1 MKKGVSPQIGPFFS
15 VNEIGPIQLDPCSL
29 NICQQYACSNSPFEI
44 PRFYSG
50 DEAIRYMVPN
60 SSDNRFLILY
70 PNSGNI
76 RLNGTSERRVESG
89 TQTTQVQTDAQVTDL
104 SASPEAP
111 TGFILLSVKHEK
123 VREAPPPNRKIS
135 NGHKGSGVPTHKIS
149 RKRPRK
155 MTPSSLNSGALFVD
169 GVGFLSAED
178 ASRFT
183 SNMTEQ
189 SSSLSRF
196 RVTRI
201 ADASSWWIP
210 NNSSMNISV
219 HDLKT
224 SSLPDFVT
232 RQYQKMQSDV
242 SYTSQDRTRWIRDI
256 RKYME
261 PNFLTKISEGSIC

>member
-1 MKKGVSPQIGPFFS
+1 M
-15 VNEIGPIQLDPCSL
+15 
-29 NICQQYACSNSPFEI
+29 
-44 PRFYSG
+44 
-50 DEAIRYMVPN
+50 
-60 SSDNRFLILY
+60 
-70 PNSGNI
+70 
-76 RLNGTSERRVESG
+76 SERLVESG
-89 TQTTQVQTDAQVTDL
+89 TQTTQVQSDAQATDL
-104 SASPEAP
+104 NVSPEAP
-111 TGFILLSVKHEK
+111 TVTTKYQLPGFILLSVKHEK
-123 VREAPPPNRKIS
+123 VREAPPPTRKIS
-135 NGHKGSGVPTHKIS
+135 NGHKGSGAPTHKIS
-149 RKRPRK
+149 RKRLRK

-242 SYTSQDRTRWIRDI
+242 SYTSQDRTKWIRDI

-261 PNFLTKISEGSIC
+261 PNFPTKISEAQQRLCLAGIVRPHIIDVEVQNTAGLMIIAVPNGGQAVRCGLRSYVNEDDGQLGDHLQNCLSQFAFCLSAFY